1 MMNCKHATKLM
12 SQEKDCRLSLKQ
24 RIELRF
30 HMMMCSGC
38 RNYNKQMA
46 FIRKTMQQYR
56 GH

>member
-12 SQEKDCRLSLKQ
+12 SQERDSSLSIKQ
-24 RIELRF
+24 QIELRF

>member
-12 SQEKDCRLSLKQ
+12 SQEKDSRLSFKQ
-24 RIELRF
+24 RVSLRF

-38 RNYNKQMA
+38 RNYNKQMD
-46 FIRKTMQQYR
+46 FIRKAMQQYR

>member
-12 SQEKDCRLSLKQ
+12 SQEKDSRLSFKQ
-24 RIELRF
+24 RVSLRF

-38 RNYNKQMA
+38 RNYNKQMD
-46 FIRKTMQQYR
+46 FIRKAMQQYK

>member
-12 SQEKDCRLSLKQ
+12 SQEKDSSLSLKQ

-30 HMMMCSGC
+30 HIMMCSGC